1 MSTLKIENA
10 ALKEAVRK
18 CSVSEKDTITLFV
31 TEKKS
36 GDKNIA
42 QLKTCNGNMQTS
54 ALVLVEI
61 DTKGG
66 ETFIFPSALFS
77 SSVST
82 LGTYA
87 DDDFELTVTEN
98 GGFSSISCG
107 SASVDIPLLSEAI
120 SIEMADAKKEK
131 YAYTKFSSVALKEAF
146 SIGSV
151 AMDKECCQKAAAN
164 AVDVA
169 PVSGNDGEKML
180 RICALNENC
189 SMISVAYVPVLQEK
203 GLDDLLGKREYVL
216 NALFCKIISAIKS
229 DEVEILMFERQVIVR
244 DGLDFYIIVPNAAKY
259 PDVLKV
265 LQEIQPD
272 YSATV
277 SKDKLT
283 GAINVSLLGKEEKDD
298 LKILLVVDDNKLN
311 VSSISNEGNHAD
323 IEAAD
328 CSGQIKIGVDGSLL
342 RRAAVRLSDTVIIS
356 GNGAKDLIHLKSPN
370 IDGSVN
376 ICPVNLQAKDCAENV
391 SEK

>member
-1 MSTLKIENA
+1 
-10 ALKEAVRK
+10 
-18 CSVSEKDTITLFV
+18 
-31 TEKKS
+31 
-36 GDKNIA
+36 
-42 QLKTCNGNMQTS
+42 
-54 ALVLVEI
+54 
-61 DTKGG
+61 
-66 ETFIFPSALFS
+66 
-77 SSVST
+77 
-82 LGTYA
+82 
-87 DDDFELTVTEN
+87 
-98 GGFSSISCG
+98 
-107 SASVDIPLLSEAI
+107 
-120 SIEMADAKKEK
+120 
-131 YAYTKFSSVALKEAF
+131 
-146 SIGSV
+146 
-151 AMDKECCQKAAAN
+151 MDKECHQKAAAN
-164 AVDVA
+164 AIDVA
-169 PVSGNDGEKML
+169 PVSGNNGEKML

-189 SMISVAYVPVLQEK
+189 SMISVAYAPVLQEK
-203 GLDDLLGKREYVL
+203 GLDNLLGKREYVL
-216 NALFCKIISAIKS
+216 NSLFCKIISSIKS

-298 LKILLVVDDNKLN
+298 LKILLVVDDNKLS

>member
-87 DDDFELTVTEN
+87 DDDFELTIPEN
-98 GGFSSISCG
+98 GGFLSISCG

-131 YAYTKFSSVALKEAF
+131 YAYTKFASAALKEAF

-151 AMDKECCQKAAAN
+151 AMDKECHQKAAAN

-169 PVSGNDGEKML
+169 PVSGNNGEKML

-189 SMISVAYVPVLQEK
+189 SMISVAYAPVLQEK
-203 GLDDLLGKREYVL
+203 GFTPVR
-216 NALFCKIISAIKS
+216 ATWRISVGVKAVYLSIRRANQRLK
-229 DEVEILMFERQVIVR
+229 
-244 DGLDFYIIVPNAAKY
+244 AAKN
-259 PDVLKV
+259 PFLGGSRRRRSRAHKAGESVRALKA
-265 LQEIQPD
+265 EITTD
-272 YSATV
+272 T
-277 SKDKLT
+277 
-283 GAINVSLLGKEEKDD
+283 AIVTENCWNS
-298 LKILLVVDDNKLN
+298 
-311 VSSISNEGNHAD
+311 
-323 IEAAD
+323 
-328 CSGQIKIGVDGSLL
+328 
-342 RRAAVRLSDTVIIS
+342 R
-356 GNGAKDLIHLKSPN
+356 
-370 IDGSVN
+370 
-376 ICPVNLQAKDCAENV
+376 PVMPPIW
-391 SEK
+391 